1 MKLRAWHFDALLCAL
16 FATASAW
23 MFWVSRVQ
31 AAGAVGLYGYNV
43 DSGALE
49 YAAVVVFLLPVAVLF
64 GAAAVA
70 GAREWRLGRYV
81 HWLAVVAAVCPVAY
95 EVVALAST

>member
-1 MKLRAWHFDALLCAL
+1 MRVRTWHFDALLCAL

-23 MFWVSRVQ
+23 MLWVARVQ
-31 AAGAVGLYGYNV
+31 AAGAVRQYGFNV

-49 YAAVVVFLLPVAVLF
+49 YAAVVVFLLTSAVLF
-64 GAAAVA
+64 GAAAFA

-81 HWLAVVAAVCPVAY
+81 HWLAVVAAICPIAY
-95 EVVALAST
+95 GAIASAYR